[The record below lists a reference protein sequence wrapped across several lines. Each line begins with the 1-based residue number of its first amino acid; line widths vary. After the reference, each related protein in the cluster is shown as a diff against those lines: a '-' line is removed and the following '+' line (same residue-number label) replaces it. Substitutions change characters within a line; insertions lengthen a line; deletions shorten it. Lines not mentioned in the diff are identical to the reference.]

1 MQRRFCK
8 PGGEP
13 VSEFALDSSAIVGYF
28 VAVRITMRRPQ
39 PGPPLSCSLG
49 SMNGTWTLKTIREQ
63 KAMLAERD
71 YSIISEFARKY
82 RLKAVVL
89 FGSSLKDQNANDID
103 LGIKGIEPRLFFDFY
118 WDVYSRLSKPVDI
131 INLDKGNSFTELVEK
146 EGQLIY
152 GSTRR

>member
-1 MQRRFCK
+1 
-8 PGGEP
+8 
-13 VSEFALDSSAIVGYF
+13 
-28 VAVRITMRRPQ
+28 
-39 PGPPLSCSLG
+39 
-49 SMNGTWTLKTIREQ
+49 
-63 KAMLAERD
+63 MLAERD

-131 INLDKGNSFTELVEK
+131 INLDKDNSFTKLVEK

>member
-1 MQRRFCK
+1 
-8 PGGEP
+8 
-13 VSEFALDSSAIVGYF
+13 
-28 VAVRITMRRPQ
+28 
-39 PGPPLSCSLG
+39 
-49 SMNGTWTLKTIREQ
+49 
-63 KAMLAERD
+63 MLAERD

>member
-1 MQRRFCK
+1 
-8 PGGEP
+8 
-13 VSEFALDSSAIVGYF
+13 
-28 VAVRITMRRPQ
+28 
-39 PGPPLSCSLG
+39 
-49 SMNGTWTLKTIREQ
+49 
-63 KAMLAERD
+63 MLAERD

-89 FGSSLKDQNANDID
+89 FGSSLNDQNANDID

-131 INLDKGNSFTELVEK
+131 INLDKDNSFTKLVEK

>member
-1 MQRRFCK
+1 MQRRFCR
-8 PGGEP
+8 PGDEP
-13 VSEFALDSSAIVGYF
+13 IPEFALDSSAIVGYF
-28 VAVRITMRRPQ
+28 VAVRVTMLRPQRRRPV
-39 PGPPLSCSLG
+39 SCSLG
-49 SMNGTWTLKTIREQ
+49 SLNGVWTLRTNREQ

-89 FGSSLKDQNANDID
+89 FGSSLNDQNANDID

-131 INLDKGNSFTELVEK
+131 INLDKDNSFTKLVEK